1 MARGSLGGE
10 LLGFRVEQIVTLLSF
25 ESPIR
30 KPRVSIKLLDERNG
44 TPAVEE
50 SVPTASGR
58 AFAVLYFCYAD
69 SLRRLRA
76 LDMSNPVIVVH
87 YHEVWLKGRNRR
99 FFLRKLHTSLR
110 LALQGLPVNRVE
122 PLGDRMLVWIDD
134 PSALQEISA
143 RIDRVLGIAF
153 YAIAQP
159 TERAME
165 VLCETAW
172 KQVEELRFSSFVVR
186 VKRSD
191 KSFPLSSVETE
202 AAVGKYILDRLRA
215 QNREVRVRLK
225 DPELTCYVEIMRGI
239 ALVYARKIPGAGGL
253 PANTAGRMTCL
264 LSGGFDSAVAAYQMM
279 KRGAHLTF
287 VHFHGA
293 GAAPGESSAYVA
305 GELVRQL
312 VPYQTHAKLY
322 RVPFEPIQREIASCA
337 PEQYRV
343 LLYRRM
349 MLRIAE
355 AFARRDRSLALVTG
369 DSLGQV
375 ASQTL
380 HNMVAVDAASK
391 MVVFRPLVGTDKENI
406 VAMARKIGTYAISA
420 EPFHDCCPMF
430 LPRQPALYASPE
442 DLTKAEEALDIS
454 ALTFKGIRTASLLKF
469 EYKCGRVEV
478 SEVAMKAA
486 TRNSSIAVA

>member
-1 MARGSLGGE
+1 
-10 LLGFRVEQIVTLLSF
+10 
-25 ESPIR
+25 
-30 KPRVSIKLLDERNG
+30 
-44 TPAVEE
+44 
-50 SVPTASGR
+50 
-58 AFAVLYFCYAD
+58 
-69 SLRRLRA
+69 
-76 LDMSNPVIVVH
+76 MSNPVIVVH

-99 FFLRKLHTSLR
+99 FFLRELHNSLR
-110 LALQGLPVNRVE
+110 LALQGLPVSRIE

-134 PSALQEISA
+134 SSALQEICG

-159 TERAME
+159 AERSLE
-165 VLCETAW
+165 IICEASW
-172 KQVEELRFSSFVVR
+172 KQLEELRFSSFVVR

-215 QNREVRVRLK
+215 QVREVRVRLK

-239 ALVYARKIPGAGGL
+239 ALIYARKIPGAGGL

-287 VHFHGA
+287 VHFYGA
-293 GAAPGESSAYVA
+293 GVQPGESSAYVA

-322 RVPFEPIQREIASCA
+322 RVPFEPIQREIASAA
-337 PEQYRV
+337 PEEFRV

-349 MLRIAE
+349 MLRITE

-380 HNMVAVDAASK
+380 HNMVAVDAASR

-406 VAMARKIGTYAISA
+406 IDLARKIGTYSISA

-430 LPRQPALYASPE
+430 LPRQPALYASPQ
-442 DLTKAEEALDIS
+442 DLVKAEETLDVS
-454 ALTFKGIRTASLLKF
+454 ALTFRGVRSASLLKY
-469 EYKCGRVEV
+469 EYKSGRVEV
-478 SEVAMKAA
+478 SEVAMKVGK
-486 TRNSSIAVA
+486 RNSSLAVS

>member
-1 MARGSLGGE
+1 M
-10 LLGFRVEQIVTLLSF
+10 
-25 ESPIR
+25 
-30 KPRVSIKLLDERNG
+30 N
-44 TPAVEE
+44 
-50 SVPTASGR
+50 
-58 AFAVLYFCYAD
+58 
-69 SLRRLRA
+69 
-76 LDMSNPVIVVH
+76 NPVIVVH

-110 LALQGLPVNRVE
+110 LALQGLPINRIE

-134 PSALQEISA
+134 SSALPEISA

-159 TERAME
+159 TDRAME

-172 KQVEELRFSSFVVR
+172 KQVEDRRFFTFAVR
-186 VKRSD
+186 AKRSD

-225 DPELTCYVEIMRGI
+225 DPELTCYIEIMRGI

-253 PANTAGRMTCL
+253 PANTAGRLTCL

-287 VHFHGA
+287 VHFYGA
-293 GAAPGESSAYVA
+293 GVQPGESSAYVA
-305 GELVRQL
+305 GELVKQL

-322 RVPFEPIQREIASCA
+322 RVPFEPIQREIASSA
-337 PEQYRV
+337 PEEFRV

-375 ASQTL
+375 ASQTM

-391 MVVFRPLVGTDKENI
+391 MVVFRPLVGTDKEDII
-406 VAMARKIGTYAISA
+406 VAARKIGTYAISA

-442 DLTKAEEALDIS
+442 DVARAEEKLDVS
-454 ALTFKGIRTASLLKF
+454 ELTFRGIRTASLLKY
-469 EYKCGRVEV
+469 EYKSGRVEV
-478 SEVAMKAA
+478 SEVAMKAG
-486 TRNSSIAVA
+486 RHKSQIAVG

>member
-1 MARGSLGGE
+1 M
-10 LLGFRVEQIVTLLSF
+10 
-25 ESPIR
+25 
-30 KPRVSIKLLDERNG
+30 N
-44 TPAVEE
+44 
-50 SVPTASGR
+50 
-58 AFAVLYFCYAD
+58 
-69 SLRRLRA
+69 
-76 LDMSNPVIVVH
+76 NPVIVVH

-99 FFLRKLHTSLR
+99 FFLRELLTSLR
-110 LALQGLPVNRVE
+110 LALQGLPVKRVE
-122 PLGDRMLVWIDD
+122 PLGDRMIVWLGDGA
-134 PSALQEISA
+134 PLQEVIM
-143 RIDRVLGIAF
+143 RIKRVLGIAF
-153 YAIAQP
+153 YAVAQP
-159 TERAME
+159 AARNME
-165 VLCETAW
+165 ALCEAAW
-172 KQVEELRFSSFVVR
+172 RQVEAQTFSNFAMR

-191 KSFPLSSVETE
+191 KTFPQSSVETE
-202 AAVGKYILDRLRA
+202 ATIGKYILDRLRA
-215 QNREVRVRLK
+215 QNRDVRVRLT
-225 DPELTCYVEIMRGI
+225 DPEVTCHVEIMRGI
-239 ALVYARKIPGAGGL
+239 ALVYARKISGAGGL
-253 PANTAGRMTCL
+253 PANTGGRMMCL

-279 KRGAHLTF
+279 KRGAHLSF
-287 VHFHGA
+287 VHFYGA
-293 GAAPGESSAYVA
+293 GAQPGESSAYVA
-305 GELVRQL
+305 AELVRQL

-420 EPFHDCCPMF
+420 EPFHDCCPIF

-478 SEVAMKAA
+478 SEVAMKVGG
-486 TRNSSIAVA
+486 RNSQ